1 MHSFLLIPIKTEE
14 LTMLVNKSKSFKSML
29 LLATGLV
36 TFAVVSESAFA
47 VPIDANYFVR
57 PFLQVGSAIVQDGLQ
72 TNGPIEATQTQNL
85 VGSSTSTVNLAE
97 GTVKMYAEVANAAQP
112 ILTNSGVFGERLT
125 IQGGQGTN
133 WNMDFT
139 LDGSVTGDLGSR
151 AAGSPDP
158 FVFYNMKIAV
168 FEAGVADYSN
178 FWGIA
183 TNPCWGQDPSNCT
196 EVYPLN
202 KVSVSESIDIPYDP
216 AETSYFLD
224 IYETISASVLLLT
237 NNALLDLFVSANVAV
252 VLSGGVSSGVVNYS
266 SDFSNT
272 AAFSQTFAPGVI
284 AYSSSGQFLGLPAPP
299 PPAQVPTPGTLAM
312 LMIGLLGLM
321 GRSIRS
327 KKNS

>member
-1 MHSFLLIPIKTEE
+1 
-14 LTMLVNKSKSFKSML
+14 ML

-57 PFLQVGSAIVQDGLQ
+57 PFLRVGSGPGIVQDGLE
-72 TNGPIEATQTQNL
+72 TNGPIEATQTQN
-85 VGSSTSTVNLAE
+85 VSGFSTSTVNLAE
-97 GTVKMYAEVANAAQP
+97 GTVKVSAEATAAQP
-112 ILTNSGVFGERLT
+112 ILTTSGTFGERLT
-125 IQGGQGTN
+125 IRGGVGTN
-133 WNMDFT
+133 WDMDFT
-139 LDGSVTGDLGSR
+139 LDGFVEGDLGPR
-151 AAGSPDP
+151 ASGSPDP
-158 FVFYNMKIAV
+158 FVFYNLKIAV
-168 FEAGVADYSN
+168 LEAGVADYSN

-183 TNPCWGQDPSNCT
+183 TNTCWGQDPLNCT
-196 EVYPLN
+196 EVYPLA
-202 KVSVSESIDIPYDP
+202 KVSVTELIDIPYDP
-216 AETSYFLD
+216 NESTFSMD
-224 IYETISASVLLLT
+224 ISDTISASILLLT
-237 NNALLDLFVSANVAV
+237 NNALLDLFVAANVAV

-272 AAFSQTFAPGVI
+272 AAFSQNFAPGVM
-284 AYSSSGQFLGLPAPP
+284 AYSSSGQFLGLPTP